1 MRRRTYNKKK
11 RSWNPW
17 SVLWERPAVSEQLGC
32 SLPSSTS
39 LTYNF
44 CHGGYLRLY
53 PSVLSKEQQTAVTE
67 ELLQCPY
74 FRQYT
79 IQNNPEPRAH
89 FLLHKDATE
98 DFDGQA
104 QPGYRYGSIRMKAR
118 PLPLLPQVQRL
129 SSVVERLVVGGRPRR
144 RLRRRRRSFWNV
156 GVNPV
161 LYRDGR
167 DRIGF
172 HADDDQAEEQILT
185 ALVSSPAGTT
195 RRVCIRPKSGN
206 STTAPGNH
214 QVGGD
219 EQFELFLDAGDAYL
233 MDGEMQQHYVHSV
246 PSDKKSVDDGSS
258 DGEKGISQ
266 QKRIAIVFRRGLQ
279 LEQANDSGKPS
290 ASLQPRVQIPYIF
303 GGMKSTIQE
312 GSTYSRIEI
321 NNLHAHLNQRRGIS
335 GNQDVGCD
343 AIIVSGLRQD
353 GMGNDRLF
361 RLEYAATSE
370 QGALSILK
378 SCIKDLPIRVFRS
391 SVLKSPF
398 KAVSKTTSPACYR
411 YDGLYKVKAVRFYND
426 ISERFFCVACPAVHA
441 KSRIP
446 SSRVYLFLLVRADAG
461 DGPYANALSSEDFL
475 RHTIERQTM
484 SLEAKESLRLP
495 SAKGNKRAISN
506 PSDFLSSSAPGPK
519 TTGKRKKRKQ
529 TSARM
534 KRTKNAC
541 TVTPPPTAAS
551 VEPALEND

>member
-1 MRRRTYNKKK
+1 
-11 RSWNPW
+11 
-17 SVLWERPAVSEQLGC
+17 
-32 SLPSSTS
+32 
-39 LTYNF
+39 
-44 CHGGYLRLY
+44 LY
-53 PSVLSKEQQTAVTE
+53 PSIVSKVQQTAVTK

-89 FLLHKDATE
+89 FLLHGDATE

-104 QPGYRYGSIRMKAR
+104 QPGYRYGAIRMKAR
-118 PLPLLPQVQRL
+118 PLHLLPQVQQL
-129 SSVVERLVVGGRPRR
+129 SSYMERLVVEGANRC
-144 RLRRRRRSFWNV
+144 RRRRRQRRRRASFWNV

-195 RRVCIRPKSGN
+195 RRVCIRSKSSK
-206 STTAPGNH
+206 STTAPGNN
-214 QVGGD
+214 QVD
-219 EQFELFLDAGDAYL
+219 DNEEFEILLDAGDAYL
-233 MDGEMQQHYVHSV
+233 MDGEMQKHYVHSV

-258 DGEKGISQ
+258 DGEKSVSQ
-266 QKRIAIVFRRGLQ
+266 QNRLAIVFRRGMQ
-279 LEQANDSGKPS
+279 LEQTIDSGKPF

-303 GGMKSTIQE
+303 GGMKSTLQE

-321 NNLHAHLNQRRGIS
+321 NNLHAHRSQQRGIS

-361 RLEYAATSE
+361 RLEYAATSK

-378 SCIKDLPIRVFRS
+378 SFTKNLLIRVFRS

-398 KAVSKTTSPACYR
+398 KALSKTTLPACYR
-411 YDGLYKVKAVRFYND
+411 YDGLYKVEAVRFYND
-426 ISERFFCVACPAVHA
+426 ILKRSFRVEPSMIHA

-446 SSRVYLFLLVRADAG
+446 SSGSYLFLLVRADAG
-461 DGPYANALSSEDFL
+461 DGRFANALSSEDFL
-475 RHTIERQTM
+475 HHAIERQTM
-484 SLEAKESLRLP
+484 SPAAKESLRPP
-495 SAKGNKRAISN
+495 SAKATKRAISN
-506 PSDFLSSSAPGPK
+506 PSESRSAAAPGPK
-519 TTGKRKKRKQ
+519 TTGKRKKQKQ
-529 TSARM
+529 TADRM
-534 KRTKNAC
+534 KRTKSAGI
-541 TVTPPPTAAS
+541 VTPTPIATSA
-551 VEPALEND
+551 EFE